1 MGALISSARRK
12 LNTRIDGVSIS
23 LPFISFRV
31 RPNDLEQRVARE
43 IVIRMADKRVLNA
56 SECCDNCI
64 DQALES
70 LQQIREFLVSKQ
82 VELSH
87 ALDSP
92 LYLLIEF
99 QLEAIRQFL
108 TFEQRL
114 NASSPTQGPL
124 VHVPNDF
131 RRPRDQREQYF
142 GALENAAGS
151 LAPLPSTD
159 LKDWQ
164 YPDTE
169 DRQTN
174 AV

>member
-70 LQQIREFLVSKQ
+70 LQQIANFS
-82 VELSH
+82 
-87 ALDSP
+87 
-92 LYLLIEF
+92 
-99 QLEAIRQFL
+99 
-108 TFEQRL
+108 
-114 NASSPTQGPL
+114 
-124 VHVPNDF
+124 
-131 RRPRDQREQYF
+131 
-142 GALENAAGS
+142 
-151 LAPLPSTD
+151 
-159 LKDWQ
+159 
-164 YPDTE
+164 
-169 DRQTN
+169 
-174 AV
+174 